1 VSIPI
6 ATITQEINVINYKKT
21 HSVRE
26 YADMSVWHVAGQH
39 TCTQSMKCQLT
50 DWPYLAHR

>member
-1 VSIPI
+1 MSIPI

-21 HSVRE
+21 HSFRE